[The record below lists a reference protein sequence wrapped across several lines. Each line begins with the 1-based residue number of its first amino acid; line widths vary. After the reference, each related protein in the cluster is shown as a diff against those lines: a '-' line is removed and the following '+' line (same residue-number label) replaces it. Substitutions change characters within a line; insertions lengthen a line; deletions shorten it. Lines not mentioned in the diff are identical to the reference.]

1 MSNEFSE
8 ALDALGER
16 FGIVIDW
23 TQQNIQPYVQDL
35 MQRVVQYNLVV
46 NIIISAISLTIFIL
60 GVYWVFKNVNNA
72 LSNSDDNA
80 ISEVKC
86 ILGIICSVFCF
97 IILAKTIPTIIRC
110 CYLPEVVFIK
120 ELQQLLK

>member
-8 ALDALGER
+8 ALDALGEK

-35 MQRVVQYNLVV
+35 MQRVVQYNLVI
-46 NIIISAISLTIFIL
+46 NIIISVIILIVFVISMYWTLKGISKGLDELNSDLRLFSQVFLGTIFSIL
-60 GVYWVFKNVNNA
+60 SFFA
-72 LSNSDDNA
+72 LTY
-80 ISEVKC
+80 
-86 ILGIICSVFCF
+86 
-97 IILAKTIPTIIRC
+97 TIPTIIRC

-120 ELQQLLK
+120 ELQNLLK

>member
-8 ALDALGER
+8 ALDALGEK

-35 MQRVVQYNLVV
+35 MQRVVQYNLVT
-46 NIIISAISLTIFIL
+46 NIIISVISLTIFIL

-72 LSNSDDNA
+72 LSNSDDT
-80 ISEVKC
+80 ISYVKC

-110 CYLPEVVFIK
+110 YYLPEVVFIK

>member
-8 ALDALGER
+8 ALDALGEK

-23 TQQNIQPYVQDL
+23 TQQNIQPYVQGL
-35 MQRVVQYNLVV
+35 MQRVVQYNLVT
-46 NIIISAISLTIFIL
+46 NIIISVISLAVFIL
-60 GVYWVFKNVNNA
+60 GVYWVFKNVNA
-72 LSNSDDNA
+72 LSNSDDSA
-80 ISEVKC
+80 TSEVKC
-86 ILGIICSVFCF
+86 ILGIMCSVFCF